1 MSVLAVAV
9 GTGVL
14 LPESVL
20 SSGPFTVLA
29 AFVAINTVMY
39 AALAV
44 AKMLAKVYPSS
55 WFGGRNRRSQNR
67 GIVPDAADLLR

>member
-1 MSVLAVAV
+1 MSA
-9 GTGVL
+9 GIL

-39 AALAV
+39 AALAM
-44 AKMLAKVYPSS
+44 AKVLPKVYPSS
-55 WFGGRNRRSQNR
+55 WFGGRNRRLQNR
-67 GIVPDAADLLR
+67 GIVPDPDERQ